1 MEKKLFSTIRFETQF
16 KIEFLGP
23 FTGPRNPLKKVLHI
37 LSISP
42 PNFIFRNKI
51 ICLKTKIFSGIMKQ
65 QTEWKQNRINPR
77 AEPATAKAIGK
88 INLTWQ
94 LLNNISFVTYFPQY
108 F

>member
-1 MEKKLFSTIRFETQF
+1 MEKFFFSTIRFETQF

-23 FTGPRNPLKKVLHI
+23 FTGTRNPLEKVLHI

-65 QTEWKQNRINPR
+65 QTE
-77 AEPATAKAIGK
+77 
-88 INLTWQ
+88 
-94 LLNNISFVTYFPQY
+94 
-108 F
+108 